1 MSSFALTAVAGIPS
15 ALMDRAFTVTASQTG
30 ETTVQFG
37 DGLHGAAPPLGHCS
51 TPPANYAAGGGA
63 SGNAADAAPQPREDR
78 PLLRSGYGEVE
89 FGAVGRHF
97 SGMLMQQGRVQTD
110 ADYNEAAAVDKPS
123 TSGGAVDVERPDLA
137 SVSSRLDS
145 MSEMGETES
154 LRLQMAM
161 DRLSK
166 LMNTLSNLLHRVEA
180 TNAAITQNMK

>member
-1 MSSFALTAVAGIPS
+1 MSSFALTAVAGISS
-15 ALMDRAFTVTASQTG
+15 ALMDRVFTMTASQTG

-51 TPPANYAAGGGA
+51 MPPANYATGGGA
-63 SGNAADAAPQPREDR
+63 SGNSADAAPQPLEDR

-97 SGMLMQQGRVQTD
+97 SGILMQQGRVQTD
-110 ADYNEAAAVDKPS
+110 ADYDEATAVDSDPQSVPS
-123 TSGGAVDVERPDLA
+123 Q
-137 SVSSRLDS
+137 LDS

-166 LMNTLSNLLHRVEA
+166 MMSTLSNLLQRVET
-180 TNAAITQNMK
+180 TNAAITQNIK